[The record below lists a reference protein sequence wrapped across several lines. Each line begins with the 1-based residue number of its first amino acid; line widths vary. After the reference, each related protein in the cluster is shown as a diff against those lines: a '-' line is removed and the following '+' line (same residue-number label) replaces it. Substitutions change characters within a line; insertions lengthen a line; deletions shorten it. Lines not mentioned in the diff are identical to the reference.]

1 MKNLSW
7 FNKCIFLLNIVLA
20 ILTVIGYFLPFLAPK
35 IFPILSVFS
44 LLLPSLLIVNVV
56 FLIYWLFLVKKQIWL
71 SILILLL
78 GFTFINKF
86 YRFSGVNLPQ
96 EKSDFTLMSYN
107 VRLFNLFKW
116 IDDPKVSQNIKEF
129 VDVQDPD
136 VLALQEYSKNTKI
149 KFKQYPYSHIVSH
162 GNKIKTGQAIFSKFR
177 IVDKG
182 EIKLPNSNNNVIF
195 ADIVIQKDTI
205 RIYSIHL
212 QSISISPDIHESMDE
227 MDSKRIIKRISK
239 AFSEQQLQSELIRSH
254 MKDANHRKIICGDMN
269 NSAFSY
275 VYRNVRGDL
284 DDAFV
289 QAGQGFGKTYDFNLF
304 PMRIDYIFVDPLIQ
318 VKSFKTFDSFVNS
331 DHFPLMSRLHLK

>member
-7 FNKCIFLLNIVLA
+7 FNKGIFLLNIVLA
-20 ILTVIGYFLPFLAPK
+20 ILTIIGYFLPFLAPK
-35 IFPILSVFS
+35 IFPLLSVFS

-71 SILILLL
+71 SIFILLL

-86 YRFSGVNLPQ
+86 YRFSGVNLPE
-96 EKSDFTLMSYN
+96 EKTDFTLMSYN

-149 KFKQYPYSHIVSH
+149 KFKQYPYSYIVSH

-182 EIKLPNSNNNVIF
+182 EINLPNSNNNVIF
-195 ADIVIQKDTI
+195 ADIVIQRDTI

-212 QSISISPDIHESMDE
+212 QSISISPDIHESVDE

-275 VYRNVRGDL
+275 VYRNVKGDL

-289 QAGQGFGKTYDFNLF
+289 KAGQGFGKTYDFNLF
-304 PMRIDYIFVDPLIQ
+304 PMRIDYIFVDPLIE

-331 DHFPLMSRLHLK
+331 DHFPLMGRLHLR